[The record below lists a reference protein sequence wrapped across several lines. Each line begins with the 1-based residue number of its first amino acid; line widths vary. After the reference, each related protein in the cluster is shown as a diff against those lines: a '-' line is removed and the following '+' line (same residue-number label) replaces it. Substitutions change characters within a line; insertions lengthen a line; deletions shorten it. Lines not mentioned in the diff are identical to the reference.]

1 MFEVSAI
8 KSADNHDA
16 LAILSKT
23 EMHCVQKSPL
33 NSVSNVSQRREDCGE
48 VASPFHAEQAL
59 DVLQYEEL
67 RLVSFDH
74 LHDGLKQRAARV
86 ANSKLLA
93 RTAERLAGET
103 TGKHIMLRNL
113 IKEIVDVPLLQWR
126 AKLVAI
132 NLTCFRFNV
141 VRPNRFETD
150 SIRCNPK
157 STYSTEQFDS
167 GAQSA
172 D

>member
-1 MFEVSAI
+1 MFVVRTI
-8 KSADNHDA
+8 TSADNHDA
-16 LAILSKT
+16 LAILRESK
-23 EMHCVQKSPL
+23 MHCVQKSPL

-48 VASPFHAEQAL
+48 VASLFHAEQAL

-67 RLVSFDH
+67 WLVSFNH

-86 ANSKLLA
+86 ANSKFLA

-103 TGKHIMLRNL
+103 TGKHIMWRNP
-113 IKEIVDVPLLQWR
+113 IKEIVNIALLQRR

-141 VRPNRFETD
+141 VRPNCFETD

-157 STYSTEQFDS
+157 PTNSTEQFNS
-167 GAQSA
+167 GVQSA
-172 D
+172 A